1 MWTLLIFV
9 LLIQY
14 SNAIP
19 SYKECTQCEYIQD
32 PRPYSNDFEFNII
45 TDRNFDPNC
54 VIQEYTTLNYCL
66 KKTCNR
72 ERDNNIDG
80 VLMYPCENYVSKDCP
95 NCGEHGTC
103 NTIINKI
110 HSDGYCRNQI
120 VGPVPIQNLEDCA
133 ARSQFV
139 VIDKRRTQC
148 YELRDFTNCNRMD
161 PGRWLFDDNFDTY
174 VTVKSCVCDAG
185 WSGLECKEY
194 DECCEAYSAEC
205 LACKAGLEAWEFCSN
220 LLNVSPYD
228 VQQAQELGCA
238 KILETKA
245 GITGDRYKQ
254 LSLSCS
260 SVSDDA
266 SATWKVDG
274 ETCADHGR
282 KIQGTDIWRCAASG
296 HIDYSSHQLPV
307 PNDVCCVC
315 GYTTDVPAVNCTGQW
330 TDADVDG
337 NDCGTYIITTEKEGK
352 GLACPYEP
360 GTQQNC
366 KLPDKDCT
374 GVWTEYGSDD
384 QDCGRF
390 IITQEA
396 QGDGKPCL
404 NVNGATRT
412 CVKGESCKLT
422 GGETV
427 EDGWAGLDT
436 ASNYCNTCQCRDGVL
451 ICTLI
456 FCDGDLPCKLNHGK
470 YVPSGWTGQDTGAN
484 HCNTCNCKNAQLICT
499 EKACRPQC
507 PIPGCIPPPEECEY
521 VESGEL
527 DGYGCPKY
535 PCGVLRCQQNHTA
548 TVDRI
553 YLSRDASM
561 ITIYYSG
568 GSENDIVGVVSGMLY
583 SNVEDI
589 PINSN
594 QIVAMKTISESE
606 GFVNL
611 GIGNFG
617 GPFFITIWNTTN
629 NEIAQR
635 KIFDKFQPKF
645 LANNC
650 PVGEADRQF
659 PWDDGLAVSGGVSNT
674 CADYATWS
682 NTEQIWSCN
691 SLKAGWDTDRDFSTA
706 INTCCACDYTGTLY
720 NEWAMDNGIVPYNCD
735 LICPG
740 RPHFHTI
747 SEAFNWMRDYSRCQ
761 DVHLWSCGGETV
773 WSPCSD
779 PSPCKYR
786 PKTPTPVEMAL
797 IDFGV
802 YIYKRDKDVFTSEQ
816 WEIIWGLNEKIEN
829 NNQRLNYLEI
839 MRNKIDRVAE
849 LQEELNSITVPE
861 ELVCLGGC
869 DGPTREFNRNRDW
882 LSKLVVQ
889 AKENLLYRDLST
901 YPALINRLLELS
913 DLIIENEDS
922 SRTEISKKIRHAMRY
937 ELTVLIEDFN
947 TAEEENGRRFDD
959 IDNTT
964 DSIQFTQEEIQAGLW
979 ALEHSHIG
987 LSEMVKYEIDFIKR
1001 EILRV
1006 ESSDEQIF
1014 SRLAELTLIAANVE
1028 DELYRNA
1035 MNDSNHTAAIHHLV
1049 SEIDLIKWRHNE
1061 NMTFIRKELEN
1072 IKYKDEMLN
1081 YKIDEHIEALH
1092 TVVMGVKD
1100 DMRDLNS
1107 AVMTRLSML
1116 EDAYQQT
1123 ASYVESTW
1131 SFLNNRVNEIWQAV
1145 LNRATKAE
1153 LHALE
1158 QELIMTEIRMHNYA
1172 TEQGKIARDLTYKM
1186 VYELEDR
1193 LNENIENITKRT
1205 INNTVVPMIDK
1216 AYKESLEFTKQFS
1229 QQVGDSVFELAKKE
1243 ARDIGDL
1250 VRSEVYAF
1258 AEEQSTM
1265 AKIEAQ
1271 TFADNLVNQAVTSIR
1286 RDLESNVSHINVTFY
1301 SMKDYIDNFIE
1312 SERNAMFLTIEQRAT
1327 ELEKYAADIAAT
1339 EARLARINAT
1349 NAALAKIDELGATVN
1364 DVNNTMFNE
1373 FHKLNETLTQTFLV
1387 HIQGEI
1393 STIQQMISIVKGD
1406 ILSTNSSVQ
1415 SNMIEISDVSSKL
1428 NNLITQVDQFKTDV
1442 QQQYVSKENFAQ
1454 LNDEFNVFVNETH
1467 ERYDAGLI
1475 RFNRVDAT
1483 ITSLES
1489 NISMVFMT
1497 QDQKIILLQE
1507 ALNALRNMHI
1517 GNSSEIDDIQQ
1528 ELSILYKIQQDYNGV
1543 PLDEQLIELHLRMT
1557 MHMNQIMDLSSKNI
1571 KNYHNITSMAGILTT
1586 LTGDLDEQKRKLLE
1600 LETAIIY
1607 GTSQNISVLIAEL
1620 RTQIDAKIDQN
1631 ELIRIE
1637 QEIEQQKN
1645 QLQILEWRINNIT
1658 QGNHTSGVDLG
1669 TLQRLTTLEQYVH
1682 SLQGSSFNCGTGE
1695 IDMSCS
1701 SMIQDLYA
1709 RFANTTLLFE
1719 ANEER
1724 LNEIESILDE
1734 FGDNMTDIKSE
1745 MNTSIVNNTAF
1756 INSLQERILSFE
1768 LFINTYEELRNVSV
1782 ISERLIY
1789 LEQEINSSKLALLI
1803 HDSRLTTLN
1812 QTIRYMSNNT
1822 EWLPFTLS
1830 DIEALVNSFNELK
1843 NTTLE
1848 TANNNK
1854 IAFDNIEAKVNDT
1867 ILNLEALGTRSN
1879 LVELELNESIAN
1891 LRSEFMNMPASSTIM
1906 SLIDNLNDRINNI
1919 SSEIATLQQ
1928 QQVHYNFQ
1936 IESLED
1942 IRNDL
1947 HSLQNITV
1955 TLYNQTLNQSVVT
1968 IINSS
1973 DFHIASLHNTVEN
1986 LLHRIDILEDVVNA
2000 HVDMNFSV
2008 QISNLETLI
2017 EHHTANVHLILNQI
2031 NGSIGLTN
2039 EKINDLIYRIT
2050 QLESNQEITNIRN
2063 DLNRLIELEAQNPLV
2078 NITSQLEHLDAR
2090 LKLFENLLPPGTLED
2105 ILQDISILKNKV
2117 DNNTVSDEDIILI
2130 KSQIQMLVEATQNI
2144 SGSVDDLSL
2153 ITILLNTSSS
2163 NHDTQINEILIELDT
2178 LENTINTLLT
2188 NNLVLTGNITM
2199 DVLNNTVS
2207 NLVQSLEDKISV
2219 LQHQLRYYETCVHTD
2234 DCKLGQRCNK
2244 MSSCVWDASTIVC
2257 AWQSLGCDWTT
2268 TNKCNT
2274 DETCRMIK
2282 HVWDSEFKENKCNEN
2297 VTDCLKY
2304 GLPPDDVELLLFND
2318 SDTAVYVG
2326 EKYARSDVICVDWN
2340 WRYPVHLV
2348 VTPPFN
2354 SSKIGDYVF
2363 NYTCGNIWRAKTVT
2377 VRYRECTGG
2386 PFTCSNNRIVY
2397 PDKNTDCSYN
2407 CHLYDHDCTF
2417 KRYAGPDCMCSPLW
2431 EGCTELANSVGQ
2443 HRVKATWNGEICGCE
2458 YLENW

>member
-1 MWTLLIFV
+1 M

-14 SNAIP
+14 SKAIP

-32 PRPYSNDFEFNII
+32 PRPYSNDFEFDII

-54 VIQEYTTLNYCL
+54 VLQEYTTLDYCL

-80 VLMYPCENYVSKDCP
+80 VLVYPCENYVGKDCP

-103 NTIINKI
+103 GSIINKI

-120 VGPVPIQNLEDCA
+120 VGPVPVQDLEDCA

-194 DECCEAYSAEC
+194 DDCCEAYSAEC

-220 LLNVSPYD
+220 LLNVPPYN
-228 VQQAQELGCA
+228 VQQAQELGCG

-266 SATWKVDG
+266 SSTWKVDG

-296 HIDYSSHQLPV
+296 HIDYSNHQLPV

-330 TDADVDG
+330 TDVDTDG
-337 NDCGTYIITTEKEGK
+337 EGCGTYIVTTEKEGK

-360 GTQQNC
+360 QTQKSC

-374 GVWTEYGSDD
+374 GVWTEIGGDD
-384 QDCGRF
+384 QECGRF

-396 QGDGKPCL
+396 QGNGKPCL

-422 GGETV
+422 GGEIV

-456 FCDGDLPCKLNHGK
+456 FCDGDLPCKLYDGN
-470 YVPSGWTGQDTGAN
+470 YVPSGWTGQDNGDN
-484 HCNTCNCKNAQLICT
+484 HCNTCNCKNAELLCT
-499 EKACRPQC
+499 EKACRPRC
-507 PIPGCIPPPEECEY
+507 PIPGCIPPPPECEY
-521 VESGEL
+521 IENNEL
-527 DGYGCPKY
+527 HSNGCPKY
-535 PCGVLRCQQNHTA
+535 PCGILKCQENHTA
-548 TVDRI
+548 TIDRYYI
-553 YLSRDASM
+553 TRDYSTL
-561 ITIYYSG
+561 TIYYSG
-568 GSENDIVGVVSGMLY
+568 TTENDMLGIVSATIY
-583 SNVEDI
+583 SDIGDI
-589 PINSN
+589 PTNSN
-594 QIVAMKTISESE
+594 YIVAKKIIEDTE

-611 GIGNFG
+611 YIEGFH
-617 GPFFITIWNTTN
+617 GPFFITIWNSTGH
-629 NEIAQR
+629 EITKR
-635 KIFDKFQPKF
+635 ELFDKFQPDF

-659 PWDDGLAVSGGVSNT
+659 PWDDGLGVSGGLSRT
-674 CADYATWS
+674 CADYAKWDETENTWA
-682 NTEQIWSCN
+682 CN
-691 SLKAGWDTDRDFSTA
+691 SPKAGWDSDRDFLTA
-706 INTCCACDYTGTLY
+706 INTCCACDYTGSLY
-720 NEWAMDNGIVPYNCD
+720 NEWAIKSGIVSYNCD

-761 DVHLWSCGGETV
+761 TVHLWSCGGETV

-779 PSPCKYR
+779 PSPCKYK

-802 YIYKRDKDVFTSEQ
+802 YIYKRDKDVFTSKQ
-816 WEIIWGLNEKIEN
+816 WEIIWGINEKIEN
-829 NNQRLNYLEI
+829 NHQRLNYLEI
-839 MRNKIDRVAE
+839 MRNKIDRVAV
-849 LQEELNSITVPE
+849 LQKELNSVTVPE
-861 ELVCLGGC
+861 EIVCILPC
-869 DGPTREFNRNRDW
+869 DGATREFNRNRDW
-882 LSKLVVQ
+882 LSKLVAQ

-901 YPALINRLLELS
+901 YPALISRLLELS

-947 TAEEENGRRFDD
+947 TAEEENRRRFDD

-964 DSIQFTQEEIQAGLW
+964 NSIQFTQEEIQVGLW

-1006 ESSDEQIF
+1006 ESDDEQIY

-1092 TVVMGVKD
+1092 TVVMGVKND
-1100 DMRDLNS
+1100 LRDLNS

-1145 LNRATKAE
+1145 LNRATKSE

-1158 QELIMTEIRMHNYA
+1158 QELIMTEIRMRNYA
-1172 TEQGKIARDLTYKM
+1172 DEQGKIARDLTYKM
-1186 VYELEDR
+1186 VYELEER
-1193 LNENIENITKRT
+1193 LNDNIENITKRT

-1216 AYKESLEFTKQFS
+1216 AYKDSLEFTKRFS

-1250 VRSEVYAF
+1250 VRSEAFVF
-1258 AEEQSTM
+1258 AEEQSTL

-1271 TFADNLVNQAVTSIR
+1271 TFADNLVNQAVASIR

-1301 SMKDYIDNFIE
+1301 NMKDYIDNFIE

-1349 NAALAKIDELGATVN
+1349 NTALAKIDELGATVN
-1364 DVNNTMFNE
+1364 DVNNTMFDE
-1373 FHKLNETLTQTFLV
+1373 FHKLNETLTQTFLA

-1393 STIQQMISIVKGD
+1393 STIQQMISVVKDD
-1406 ILSTNSSVQ
+1406 ILSTNSSIQ
-1415 SNMIEISDVSSKL
+1415 SNMIEIGDVSSKL
-1428 NNLITQVDQFKTDV
+1428 NNLIVQVDQFKTDV

-1454 LNDEFNVFVNETH
+1454 LNDEFNVFVNETQ
-1467 ERYDAGLI
+1467 ERYETGLA

-1497 QDQKIILLQE
+1497 QDQKILLLQE
-1507 ALNALRNMHI
+1507 ALNELRNMHI

-1557 MHMNQIMDLSSKNI
+1557 MHMNQIMDLSSRNI
-1571 KNYHNITSMAGILTT
+1571 KNYHNISSLADILTT
-1586 LTGDLDEQKRKLLE
+1586 LSGDLDEEKRKLLE
-1600 LETAIIY
+1600 IEASIIE
-1607 GTSQNISVLIAEL
+1607 GTNQNMTILVEEL
-1620 RTQIDAKIDQN
+1620 RAEIDAKIDQN

-1637 QEIEQQKN
+1637 QDIEQQKN
-1645 QLQILEWRINNIT
+1645 QLQNLEWRINNIT
-1658 QGNHTSGVDLG
+1658 QGNDTSGIDLE
-1669 TLQRLTTLEQYVH
+1669 THQRLTTLEQYVN
-1682 SLQGSSFNCGTGE
+1682 SLQGSPFNCGTGE

-1701 SMIQDLYA
+1701 SMIEDLYA
-1709 RFANTTLLFE
+1709 RFANTTLRFE
-1719 ANEER
+1719 TNEVR
-1724 LNEIESILDE
+1724 LDEIERILAE
-1734 FGDNMTDIKSE
+1734 FGDNVTE
-1745 MNTSIVNNTAF
+1745 FNTSMVNNTAS
-1756 INSLQERILSFE
+1756 INNLQARVLTFE
-1768 LFINTYEELRNVSV
+1768 LFINTYEDLQNVSD
-1782 ISERLIY
+1782 ISERLNYI
-1789 LEQEINSSKLALLI
+1789 EQEINSNKLHLLI

-1822 EWLPFTLS
+1822 GSLPFTLS

-1854 IAFDNIEAKVNDT
+1854 IAFDMLEAKVNDT

-1879 LVELELNESIAN
+1879 LVELELNQSIEN
-1891 LRSEFMNMPASSTIM
+1891 LRSEFLNMPGSSTIM
-1906 SLIDNLNDRINNI
+1906 SLINNLDARINNI
-1919 SSEIATLQQ
+1919 SSEIQNVQQ
-1928 QQVHYNFQ
+1928 QHVHYNFQ
-1936 IESLED
+1936 INKLDD
-1942 IRNDL
+1942 IRDDL
-1947 HSLQNITV
+1947 YNLENITV
-1955 TLYNQTLNQSVVT
+1955 MLYNQTLNQSVVT
-1968 IINSS
+1968 IVNSS
-1973 DFHIASLHNTVEN
+1973 DFDIFSLNNTVEN

-2000 HVDMNFSV
+2000 HSNMNFSM
-2008 QISNLETLI
+2008 QINNLEALV
-2017 EHHTANVHLILNQI
+2017 EHHMASAHLILNQV
-2031 NGSIGLTN
+2031 NGSINLTN
-2039 EKINDLIYRIT
+2039 AQINDLAYRIS
-2050 QLESNQEITNIRN
+2050 QLEPNQEIINIRT
-2063 DLNRLIELEAQNPLV
+2063 DLDRLIALEAQNPLV
-2078 NITSQLEHLDAR
+2078 NITSQLHHLDER
-2090 LKLFENLLPPGTLED
+2090 LKLFENLIPPGTLED

-2117 DNNTVSDEDIILI
+2117 ENSTISDDDIVLI
-2130 KSQIQMLVEATQNI
+2130 KSQIQMLVDATQNI

-2153 ITILLNTSSS
+2153 ITMLLNTSSTK
-2163 NHDTQINEILIELDT
+2163 HDTQINEILVELDT
-2178 LENTINTLLT
+2178 LENTINVLLT

-2199 DVLNNTVS
+2199 EVLNNTVS
-2207 NLVQSLEDKISV
+2207 ALIQTLEDKISL

-2244 MSSCVWDASTIVC
+2244 MSSCVWDAPTIVC
-2257 AWQSLGCDWTT
+2257 AWQTLGCDNTT
-2268 TNKCNT
+2268 KNMCGK
-2274 DETCRMIK
+2274 DENCRMIK
-2282 HVWDSEFKENKCNEN
+2282 HVWDSEFKATKCNEN
-2297 VTDCLKY
+2297 VTDCLQY
-2304 GLPPDDVELLLFND
+2304 GIPPDDVELLIFNE
-2318 SDTAVYVG
+2318 SITSIYKGEEYV
-2326 EKYARSDVICVDWN
+2326 RSDAVCADWN
-2340 WRYPVHLV
+2340 WRYPVT
-2348 VTPPFN
+2348 VTENPPFN
-2354 SSKIGDYVF
+2354 NNKLGDYVF
-2363 NYTCGNIWRAKTVT
+2363 NYTCGKIWRTKTVT
-2377 VRYRECTGG
+2377 VKYRECSGG
-2386 PFTCSNNRIVY
+2386 PLLCSNNRIIY
-2397 PDKNTDCSYN
+2397 TDKNTDCSYN
-2407 CHLYDHDCTF
+2407 CH
-2417 KRYAGPDCMCSPLW
+2417 
-2431 EGCTELANSVGQ
+2431 
-2443 HRVKATWNGEICGCE
+2443 
-2458 YLENW
+2458 